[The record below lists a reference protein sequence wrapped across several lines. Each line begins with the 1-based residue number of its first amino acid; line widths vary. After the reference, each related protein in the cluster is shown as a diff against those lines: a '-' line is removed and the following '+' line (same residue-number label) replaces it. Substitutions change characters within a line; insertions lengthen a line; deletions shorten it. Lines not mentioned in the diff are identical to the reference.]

1 MAPFAHK
8 VIRTLFGAG
17 EHVAPA
23 LAGRVAFELF
33 CRTPNPNK
41 LGKRERAAVERAAGL
56 LAEAR
61 KHCLTTRTGNVTV
74 FEFRPLPAG
83 KGWARCW

>member
-23 LAGRVAFELF
+23 LAGRAAFELF

-41 LGKRERAAVERAAGL
+41 LGAREAQGGRRAPPA
-56 LAEAR
+56 
-61 KHCLTTRTGNVTV
+61 CLPT
-74 FEFRPLPAG
+74 PASI
-83 KGWARCW
+83 A